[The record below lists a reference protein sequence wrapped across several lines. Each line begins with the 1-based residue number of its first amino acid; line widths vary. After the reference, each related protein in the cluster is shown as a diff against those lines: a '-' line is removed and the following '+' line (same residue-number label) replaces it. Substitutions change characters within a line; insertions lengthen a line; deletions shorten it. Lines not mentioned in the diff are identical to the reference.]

1 MAQCAGA
8 HQVPFLVAAASF
20 LAGIPMIGIVR
31 LALRRPYTF
40 IVLALLILIVG
51 ALAAWRT
58 PVDIFPDIRIPV
70 IGVAWTYT
78 GLSPDEMAGRIVTP
92 YQRSLTTTVNDI
104 EHIEANSYNGFGI
117 VKIYFQP
124 NVDIRTANAQVTA
137 ISQTVVKSMPAGTT
151 PPLILNYSAAT
162 VPIIQLALSG
172 KGLSEQNLADLGI
185 NVIRTSLVT
194 VPGAAIPYPFG
205 GKTRQVQ
212 IDLDAA
218 ALQARGLSGQDVAG
232 ALAAQN
238 LITPVGTQKIGDFE
252 YNILLNDAPSDI
264 DQLNQLPIKA
274 VNGAMV
280 YLGDVAHA
288 YDGNPPQT
296 NIVHVNGGR
305 SVLMSVLKSG
315 SISTLAIISG
325 IKQKVT
331 DLKAALPDNLQIAP
345 VGDQSLFVSAA
356 INSVAKEGVIA
367 AALTSL
373 MILLFLGSWR
383 STVIIA
389 ISIPL
394 SVLGAIALLAAFGET
409 LNIMTLGGL
418 ALAVGILVDDATVT
432 IENINW
438 HLEHGKDVQTAILD
452 GAAQIV
458 TPAFVSLL
466 CICIVFVPMFLLNGI
481 ARFLFVPMAE
491 AVMFAMTC
499 SFILSRTLV
508 PTMAN
513 YLLQPHA
520 SQVDDSPMDNPSRNP
535 LVSFQRRFGARFERI
550 RRAYRC
556 QLELALDRRRPF
568 IIGFTTFVLVSFLLL
583 PLLGRNFFPSVDA
596 GQLLMHVRAPIGTR
610 VEETANRLVG
620 VENAVRSII
629 PPDELATLADNI
641 GMPISSINMTYNNTG
656 LIGSQDS
663 DVQIALKEGH
673 RPTEEY
679 VRRLREQLPH
689 HFPGTTFS
697 FLPAD
702 IVSQIL
708 NFGSP
713 APINL
718 QVRGPDIAASFAYAN
733 QLLAKI
739 RHVPGIADAR
749 IQQSRSQP
757 AFRVEVDRTRAQYA
771 GVSERDVTNSLVVD
785 LAGSSQVAPTFWLNP
800 QNGVSYSIVMQTP
813 QYQVDSLSGL
823 RNLPITPA
831 GGGTPQVLGG
841 LADLRRTSANAVVS
855 QYDIQSMVQ
864 IYATTQGRD
873 LGAVAADVQKIVDA
887 AKSDLP
893 KAGSVVM
900 LGQVRTMSDAFSGLL
915 FGLLG
920 AIVLIYLLIVVNFQS
935 WSDPFVI
942 ITALPAALAG
952 IVWILFATHTT
963 LSVPALTGAIMC
975 MGVATANSVLVV
987 SFAREKLEELGDS
1000 TAAALEAGFV
1010 RFRPVLM
1017 TALAMIIGMSPMAL
1031 GLGEGGEQNA
1041 PLGRAVIGGLV
1052 FATVATLF
1060 FVPVIFS
1067 IIHRHHAPKP
1077 APAAFPG
1084 EPHAAV

>member
-1 MAQCAGA
+1 ML
-8 HQVPFLVAAASF
+8 PS
-20 LAGIPMIGIVR
+20 MIGIVS

-40 IVLALLILIVG
+40 VVLALLILIVG
-51 ALAAWRT
+51 VLAALRT

-70 IGVAWTYT
+70 IGVAWQYT
-78 GLSPDEMAGRIVTP
+78 GLSPDEMSGRIVTP

-104 EHIEANSYNGFGI
+104 EHIEATSYGGFGI

-137 ISQTVVKSMPAGTT
+137 ISQTVVKQMPAGTT
-151 PPLILNYSAAT
+151 PPLILNYNAAT

-205 GKTRQVQ
+205 GKMRQVQ

-218 ALQARGLSGQDVAG
+218 ALQARGLSGQDVAL

-252 YNILLNDAPSDI
+252 YNILINNAPTAI
-264 DQLNQLPIKA
+264 DQLNQLPIKV

-288 YDGNPPQT
+288 HDGNPPQT
-296 NIVHVNGGR
+296 NIVHVNGSR
-305 SVLMSVLKSG
+305 SVLMPVLKSG
-315 SISTLAIISG
+315 SISTLAIVSG
-325 IKQKVT
+325 IKQKIAE
-331 DLKAALPDNLQIAP
+331 LKPALPESIEIAP

-356 INSVAKEGVIA
+356 IGGVAKEGVIA
-367 AALTSL
+367 ALLTSV

-438 HLEHGKDVQTAILD
+438 HLEHGKDVQTSILD

-466 CICIVFVPMFLLNGI
+466 CICIVFVPMFFLNGI

-513 YLLQPHA
+513 YLLQPHDA
-520 SQVDDSPMDNPSRNP
+520 HADESEVSATGNP
-535 LVSFQRRFGARFERI
+535 LVLLQRRFSARFERI
-550 RRAYRC
+550 RGGYHEL
-556 QLELALDRRRPF
+556 LELALAHRRAF
-568 IIGFTTFVLVSFLLL
+568 VIGFTACMFVSFLLL

-596 GQLLMHVRAPIGTR
+596 GQILMHVRAPIGTR
-610 VEETANRLVG
+610 VEETANRLVD
-620 VENAVRSII
+620 VEQAVRAII
-629 PPDELATLADNI
+629 PPKDLATLADNI

-656 LIGSQDS
+656 TIGSQDS
-663 DVQIALKEGH
+663 DVQIALREGH
-673 RPTEEY
+673 EPTAEY
-679 VRRLREQLPH
+679 VRRLREELPH
-689 HFPGTTFS
+689 RFPGSTFS

-718 QVRGPDIAASFAYAN
+718 QVRGPNVAASFAYAN
-733 QLLAKI
+733 ELLAKI

-749 IQQSRSQP
+749 IQQSRRQP
-757 AFRVEVDRTRAQYA
+757 AFRVDVDRTRAQYA
-771 GVSERDVTNSLVVD
+771 GVSERDAINSLVVD

-813 QYQVDSLSGL
+813 QYQIDSLADL
-823 RNLPITPA
+823 RNLPITPSGA
-831 GGGTPQVLGG
+831 GSPQVLGG
-841 LADLRRTSANAVVS
+841 LADIHRAAVNSVVS
-855 QYDIQSMVQ
+855 QYDIQTMVQ
-864 IYATTQGRD
+864 IFAATQGRD
-873 LGAVAADVQKIVDA
+873 LGAVAADVQKIIDA
-887 AKSDLP
+887 SKPDLP

-900 LGQVRTMSDAFSGLL
+900 LGQVKTMSDAFSGLL
-915 FGLLG
+915 FGLAG

-952 IVWILFATHTT
+952 IVWVLFATHTT

-975 MGVATANSVLVV
+975 MGVATANSVLVI
-987 SFAREKLEELGDS
+987 SFARERLDELGDATS
-1000 TAAALEAGFV
+1000 AAREAGFV

-1017 TALAMIIGMSPMAL
+1017 TALAMIIGMAPMAL

-1060 FVPVIFS
+1060 FVPVVFS
-1067 IIHRHHAPKP
+1067 IIHRRHVHKP
-1077 APAAFPG
+1077 GAFPG
-1084 EPHAAV
+1084 ESHATA